1 MEALT
6 AVMGAESEPVL
17 ACAAMQALTTLAGHA
32 SARLAVL
39 RDSSLL
45 PNLTQRL
52 GPGTAL
58 RPYLNAWWQSQEAK
72 EALSCI

>member
-1 MEALT
+1 M
-6 AVMGAESEPVL
+6 MGVESEAML

-39 RDSSLL
+39 RDRSLL

-52 GPGTAL
+52 GPGGPPVTVVQCNLAL
-58 RPYLNAWWQSQEAK
+58 KNGKDWTLRCSLA
-72 EALSCI
+72 C